1 MRRITAVLLLIA
13 FLISCGTST
22 PPVSTP
28 SAQGQTFQKIKIVRT
43 ERGESKERE
52 VILQFTEEDIFIEGK
67 EPELNIRYGIPYD
80 KMTKA
85 IYERS
90 QHPRIAPTLLVSVF
104 FLFSKSKKHWLTIY
118 YNTPENK
125 EDFVL
130 LRLDKRNYKMVL
142 ATMETKTGIT
152 VERHEER

>member
-1 MRRITAVLLLIA
+1 MRRITAVLLLIV

-22 PPVSTP
+22 PPVSTS
-28 SAQGQTFQKIKIVRT
+28 SAQRQTFQRIKIVRT
-43 ERGESKERE
+43 EAGESKERE
-52 VILQFTEEDIFIEGK
+52 VVLQFADEDILIEGK
-67 EPELNIRYGIPYD
+67 EPALNIRYEIPYN
-80 KMTKA
+80 KVTKA
-85 IYERS
+85 IYEKS

-118 YNTPENK
+118 YHTPEDK

-142 ATMETKTGIT
+142 ATLETKAGIT
-152 VERHEER
+152 VERYEER